1 MMLSPSSK
9 FVLTAKDPPFVTYLT
24 QCIACGAAQ
33 NSSENKQQQT
43 NKQLRKRWKICRE
56 NGMGG
61 GEVEVPFLA
70 FVLLSNTIIV
80 ASLLVRRAS
89 IRFGRYSMVNAIR

>member
-1 MMLSPSSK
+1 
-9 FVLTAKDPPFVTYLT
+9 
-24 QCIACGAAQ
+24 
-33 NSSENKQQQT
+33 
-43 NKQLRKRWKICRE
+43 
-56 NGMGG
+56 MGG

-89 IRFGRYSMVNAIR
+89 IRFARYSMVNAIR